1 MCVYTRHTSTCFILM
16 NTETLQQMGSYLGA
30 QASRAST
37 FPVLGLQ
44 ACMAKPA
51 SNHSLPGSWYTSG
64 CLGLWEPHGCSSGFP
79 RVVPSSPPPCG
90 DAGVQK
96 PSSLPKW
103 PQSGSLD
110 PAHCIKVG
118 ALNPCVTSTR
128 GVPLIRCLGRR
139 LGRDS
144 WKGDLGLGPN
154 SSCVVV
160 GVFSKWRSQVG
171 SPAVHH
177 LTRCSRQSL

>member
-1 MCVYTRHTSTCFILM
+1 MEPRPPERLPSLCWDYRHV
-16 NTETLQQMGSYLGA
+16 
-30 QASRAST
+30 R
-37 FPVLGLQ
+37 P
-44 ACMAKPA
+44 
-51 SNHSLPGSWYTSG
+51 SLPLTTVFPAAGTCG

-79 RVVPSSPPPCG
+79 RVPSSPPPCG
-90 DAGVQK
+90 DAGVPK
-96 PSSLPKW
+96 LSSLPKW

-110 PAHCIKVG
+110 PAHCIKGG

-160 GVFSKWRSQVG
+160 GVFSKWRSLVG

-177 LTRCSRQSL
+177 LTRCSRRSL